1 MSAVTLPLEALR
13 KKKGFR
19 KSKSLFLLLSFL
31 LSALPLFSQRSSI
44 LLCALSPAIFI
55 AGAKISLKDLKS
67 LDLSELKTRLLRLKK
82 LYLLSIFASFVP
94 LLLSG
99 FDGFENLNLLLL
111 AYFWL
116 NMSFVAFLEDLK
128 FLLFSLAFLPALQAH
143 YIYPFELGALN
154 LILSLIA
161 FRFFKNP
168 IFHLAYSRVRGTI

>member
-31 LSALPLFSQRSSI
+31 LSALPLLSQRSSL

-55 AGAKISLKDLKS
+55 AGAEISLKDLKS

-82 LYLLSIFASFVP
+82 LYLLSILASFVP

-99 FDGFENLNLLLL
+99 FENLTLLLL

-116 NMSFVAFLEDLK
+116 NMSFAAFLKDLK

-143 YIYPFELGALN
+143 YIYPFELGVLN

-168 IFHLAYSRVRGTI
+168 LFHLACSRVKGVI